1 MEDKRWR
8 WWNAF
13 CEWKIKDGDC
23 GKFEGSTNHILGK
36 NGAMEMAI
44 KGSIKYHS
52 NHQFILTPFI
62 IK

>member
-1 MEDKRWR
+1 MEDKEEMVECILWMEDKR
-8 WWNAF
+8 
-13 CEWKIKDGDC
+13 EDD

-36 NGAMEMAI
+36 NGAKEMAI

-52 NHQFILTPFI
+52 IHQFILTPFI